1 MSRIAVFFLMII
13 SPALAICLG
22 LLGLETLGKNMLGWI
37 LLVFGILYSA
47 GVVINYFIRHEPF
60 WKSRGFGKI
69 AQEELGDRSFWFI
82 LPGFLVVFFAPPME
96 WYYLPE
102 SLPRTTPM
110 QVAGLILI
118 LAGILIRILAR
129 KNIRGL
135 YSGHVEVHENH
146 LLITSGPYKYIR
158 HPGYFGFLLLA
169 FGLAIGYSSI
179 IGLVA
184 VPVLLLPGLVFR
196 LKVEEQLLH
205 EKFGEEYISYVN
217 RTKTLI
223 PFVW

>member
-22 LLGLETLGKNMLGWI
+22 LLGLETLGGNMLGWI

-47 GVVINYFIRHEPF
+47 GVVINYFIRHEQF
-60 WKSRGFGKI
+60 WNSRGFGRV
-69 AQEELGDRSFWFI
+69 AQEEPGDHSFWFI
-82 LPGFLVVFFAPPME
+82 LPGFLVVFFAPPLE

-102 SLPRTTPM
+102 LLPRTDPM
-110 QVAGLILI
+110 QAIGLILI
-118 LAGILIRILAR
+118 MAGFFMRIWAR

-135 YSGHVEVHENH
+135 YSGHVEVYENH

-158 HPGYFGFLLLA
+158 HPGYFGFLILA
-169 FGLAIGYSSI
+169 FGMAIGYSSI

-196 LKVEEQLLH
+196 LRVEEKLLH
-205 EKFGEEYISYVN
+205 ERFGDEYISYVKQ
-217 RTKTLI
+217 TKTLI